1 MEQNVNIELQTTIE
15 DNGMKE
21 ITTIKEYGK
30 LYTREH
36 MHLVMY
42 EEKTDDQEK
51 VKNMISIQPDKV
63 SIRRS
68 GAVKM
73 NQIFREGE
81 RSENIFHHPYGRIHM
96 DTYTKSIEYHP
107 VDETSDGKL
116 VINYTVNL
124 NGQPS
129 QKHFLVL
136 KITS

>member
-1 MEQNVNIELQTTIE
+1 MEQNVSIELQTTIE
-15 DNGMKE
+15 DNGTKE

-30 LYTREH
+30 LYKREH

-42 EEKTDDQEK
+42 EEKIEDQEK
-51 VKNMISIQPDKV
+51 IKNMISIQPDKV

-96 DTYTKSIEYHP
+96 DTYTTSIDYQP
-107 VDETSDGKL
+107 FDETKNGKL
-116 VINYTVNL
+116 VMNYTVKL
-124 NGQPS
+124 NGQQS

-136 KITS
+136 KITN